1 MACWAV
7 LTSSPDIFSYLPIL
21 AVGIRRSHLLIC
33 LSRFVIAATEH
44 LHKRITRMSDR
55 IRQLEDAL
63 AVLQASNS
71 REQHPLL
78 RDGLLSIDEKL
89 EPPPTAEDEEAEEP
103 TEAVVNAFG
112 TMSIM
117 DHGVSR
123 FFGPTGGPEGLLLV
137 SLISHSSSSSSSLT
151 LPLPLPG
158 RQ

>member
-1 MACWAV
+1 
-7 LTSSPDIFSYLPIL
+7 
-21 AVGIRRSHLLIC
+21 
-33 LSRFVIAATEH
+33 
-44 LHKRITRMSDR
+44 MSDR

-78 RDGLLSIDEKL
+78 RDGLLSIDNDKL
-89 EPPPTAEDEEAEEP
+89 EPPQAAEDEEAEEP

-137 SLISHSSSSSSSLT
+137 STGLPFLVVLANVAPAPTRLT
-151 LPLPLPG
+151 ARTTSIPP
-158 RQ
+158 RQIPAAAPNHPPSTPKSPASPSPSPSRPWAPPTKSTQ

>member
-1 MACWAV
+1 M
-7 LTSSPDIFSYLPIL
+7 
-21 AVGIRRSHLLIC
+21 G
-33 LSRFVIAATEH
+33 
-44 LHKRITRMSDR
+44 DR

-89 EPPPTAEDEEAEEP
+89 EPPPAAEDEEAEEP

-137 SLISHSSSSSSSLT
+137 SAG
-151 LPLPLPG
+151 LPFLVILADSDPVPAPTRSTVRTTSILQIQIQAAAPNPHPSIPKSPAS
-158 RQ
+158 RSPSPSRPWAPHTKSTR

>member
-1 MACWAV
+1 M
-7 LTSSPDIFSYLPIL
+7 
-21 AVGIRRSHLLIC
+21 G
-33 LSRFVIAATEH
+33 
-44 LHKRITRMSDR
+44 DR

-137 SLISHSSSSSSSLT
+137 SAG
-151 LPLPLPG
+151 LPFLVVLADPDPDPAPTRSTVRTTSILQIQIQAAAPNPHPSTPKSPAS
-158 RQ
+158 RSPSPSRPWAPHTKSTR